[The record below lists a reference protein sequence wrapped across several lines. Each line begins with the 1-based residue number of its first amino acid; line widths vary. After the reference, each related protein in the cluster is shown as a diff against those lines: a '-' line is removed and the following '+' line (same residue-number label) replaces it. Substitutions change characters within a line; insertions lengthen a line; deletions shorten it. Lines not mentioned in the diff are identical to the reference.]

1 MGLSLLIMSKGNR
14 SISGLSISQTKLFA
28 RNEGSIQGIWLKTIW
43 MMRNPISNCK
53 RIFIQRVKE
62 NRLEHY
68 NPLKTWGDWLIRRQ
82 KQLLSEIKME
92 INEKHDL
99 LLEMSRNEGRLCLI
113 KKTTLLLGNENSKA
127 ELKTFING

>member
-1 MGLSLLIMSKGNR
+1 M
-14 SISGLSISQTKLFA
+14 
-28 RNEGSIQGIWLKTIW
+28 
-43 MMRNPISNCK
+43 
-53 RIFIQRVKE
+53 
-62 NRLEHY
+62 
-68 NPLKTWGDWLIRRQ
+68 IRRR